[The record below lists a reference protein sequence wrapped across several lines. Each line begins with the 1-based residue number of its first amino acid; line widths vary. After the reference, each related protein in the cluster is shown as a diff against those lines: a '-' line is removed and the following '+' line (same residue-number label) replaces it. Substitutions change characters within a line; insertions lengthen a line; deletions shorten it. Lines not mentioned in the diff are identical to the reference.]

1 MYTDN
6 DLNAAV
12 AADILSKQQ
21 AEALRQFVA
30 QDRQTHLQDEEY
42 VRFVSGF
49 NDIFV
54 VIAAG
59 VVLAALWS
67 LGSLLAPWLGGLLV
81 ALASWGLAEYFT
93 RRRHMALPS
102 IFLLLT
108 CMGGLFFGTV
118 VSLTVQQPESPLGP
132 IVAFGL
138 SAMVATA
145 HWFRFRV
152 PITLA
157 AGLAAA
163 IGIVLS
169 LVAAFFAFSE
179 VAFKVGLFCAGLLT
193 FTLALRWDRSDIQRQ
208 TRRADV
214 AFWLH
219 LLAAPL
225 LVHPIFV
232 TLAGAN
238 FEATYLQAGLT
249 IIGYAILAMI
259 SLIIDRRALMISA
272 LSYVIYVF
280 SKVLAGVGL
289 IHEGTAV
296 IGLVIGAGLLLLS
309 VFWHPLRRQLV
320 QKLPTSMAAQVP
332 PIH

>member
-1 MYTDN
+1 MYTDH
-6 DLNAAV
+6 DVNAAV
-12 AADILSKQQ
+12 SANIISQAQAD
-21 AEALRQFVA
+21 ALRQFVESERA
-30 QDRQTHLQDEEY
+30 TQLQDEEY

-59 VVLAALWS
+59 VALAALWS
-67 LGSLLAPWLGGLLV
+67 LGNLVGAWLGGALV
-81 ALASWGLAEYFT
+81 ATTSWGLAEYFT
-93 RRRHMALPS
+93 RKRQMALPS

-108 CMGGLFFGTV
+108 CLGGVFLGTV
-118 VSLTVQQPESPLGP
+118 VTLTTLQPESAFGP
-132 IVAFGL
+132 IAAFAL
-138 SAMVATA
+138 SAIVAIV

-157 AGLAAA
+157 AILATS
-163 IGIVLS
+163 IGVALS
-169 LVAAFFAFSE
+169 LLVAVFAFSE
-179 VAFKVGLFCAGLLT
+179 VVFKLGLFSAGVIT
-193 FTLALRWDRSDIQRQ
+193 FILALRWDRSDVARQ

-232 TLAGAN
+232 TLAGAT
-238 FEATYLQAGLT
+238 FDAGYLQAGLT
-249 IIGYAILAMI
+249 ILGYAVLAMI

-280 SKVLAGVGL
+280 SKVLASVGL

-309 VFWHPLRRQLV
+309 VFWHPLRRKLV
-320 QKLPTSMAAQVP
+320 QRLPQRFAAQVP
-332 PIH
+332 AAH